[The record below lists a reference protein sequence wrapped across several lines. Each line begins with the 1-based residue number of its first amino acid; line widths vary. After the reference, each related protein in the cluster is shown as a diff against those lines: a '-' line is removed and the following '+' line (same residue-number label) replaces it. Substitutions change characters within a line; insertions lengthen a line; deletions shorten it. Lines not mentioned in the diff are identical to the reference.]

1 MYSVYKTNR
10 LFNHFMNELIEYN
23 TPMLPSD
30 FNIDIPIE
38 SIAQTPL
45 KDRSSSKLL
54 HLKGD
59 VIDDQNFSDIPQLL
73 KKHDLLILNN
83 TKVLPARLFGNK
95 VSGGK
100 VEIFFERLLSEMSF
114 LAQLK
119 FSGKVHI
126 GTEIIINDD
135 IVLKIKKRE
144 QQFFTIMSNS
154 PVMDI
159 LYSDGLTPLPPYIK
173 RGPNE
178 EDRNRYQTV
187 FAKKE
192 GAVAAPTAGL
202 HFTNDILDEIK
213 EKGISIGELTLHVGA
228 GTFAPL
234 RDEQIESKKLHEE
247 NFEVDQKLCEQIKAA
262 KANDGRIIAVGT
274 TVVRA
279 LESLMQKN
287 GIEPIND
294 KTDIFITPGF
304 NFELVDAMLTNFH
317 LPESSLIM
325 LVSAFA
331 GRETILKSYQHA
343 VDNGYR
349 FYSYGDSM
357 FIDRG

>member
-38 SIAQTPL
+38 SIAQIPL

-114 LAQLK
+114 IAQLK

-135 IVLKIKKRE
+135 IVLKVKKRE

-173 RGPNE
+173 RGLNE

-247 NFEVDQKLCEQIKAA
+247 YFEVDQKLCEQIKAA

-304 NFELVDAMLTNFH
+304 NFELVDAMITNFH

>member
-1 MYSVYKTNR
+1 
-10 LFNHFMNELIEYN
+10 
-23 TPMLPSD
+23 
-30 FNIDIPIE
+30 
-38 SIAQTPL
+38 
-45 KDRSSSKLL
+45 
-54 HLKGD
+54 
-59 VIDDQNFSDIPQLL
+59 
-73 KKHDLLILNN
+73 
-83 TKVLPARLFGNK
+83 
-95 VSGGK
+95 
-100 VEIFFERLLSEMSF
+100 
-114 LAQLK
+114 
-119 FSGKVHI
+119 
-126 GTEIIINDD
+126 
-135 IVLKIKKRE
+135 
-144 QQFFTIMSNS
+144 
-154 PVMDI
+154 MDI

-202 HFTNDILDEIK
+202 HFTNDILDEIR

-247 NFEVDQKLCEQIKAA
+247 YFEVDQKLCEQIKAA

-304 NFELVDAMLTNFH
+304 NFELVDAMITNFH

>member
-23 TPMLPSD
+23 TTMQPSD
-30 FNIDIPIE
+30 FNIDIPTE

-135 IVLKIKKRE
+135 IVLKVKKRE

-202 HFTNDILDEIK
+202 HFTNDILDEIR

-247 NFEVDQKLCEQIKAA
+247 YFEVDQKLCEQIKAA

-304 NFELVDAMLTNFH
+304 NFELVDAMITNFH